1 MDSIKEFLVDET
13 TAAVEDD
20 PAANSPALQ
29 GDVQQPAVTGAPE
42 GLLARLKADREATL
56 QAVLDLFTGKGDD
69 ALLDMGL
76 VDGPQWV
83 RQFSTTRAALLAGAD
98 TVRRTTRSLAFAE
111 AKVTGFQAELAS
123 LSEHVFDSAQHMLH
137 AARRTQT
144 AEADL
149 QNLVGKAQDTS
160 QNLMRSQKELDAV
173 QSEVHDVGGFVTST
187 RGKLSSFVDSVRTVE
202 QLTAGIQEVANQ
214 TNLLALNAAIE
225 AARAGENGRG
235 FAVVADEVRKLSVQS
250 RDTGRDM
257 SEKVKIINGAMKTM
271 AQTAAKSSA
280 EEKQS
285 MVESQRAIQKVLER
299 LRHVTSGL
307 TSSTD
312 ILHQE
317 SAKIREEIAQVLVAL
332 QFQDRV
338 SQILA
343 HTRESLDA
351 LTDRIAGF
359 ISHPEDG
366 IPAHLDVTAYMQ
378 NIASGYTTQEQRL
391 NHNGETTT
399 EAVDGGDI
407 TFF

>member
-1 MDSIKEFLVDET
+1 MST
-13 TAAVEDD
+13 TNPTSGGSAA
-20 PAANSPALQ
+20 
-29 GDVQQPAVTGAPE
+29 
-42 GLLARLKADREATL
+42 ADRSAQIASLCSEALPVLGQQIDAGRVQMETAIL
-56 QAVLDLFTGKGDD
+56 QLSQRFSGLYSSLENAVK
-69 ALLDMGL
+69 
-76 VDGPQWV
+76 
-83 RQFSTTRAALLAGAD
+83 
-98 TVRRTTRSLAFAE
+98 
-111 AKVTGFQAELAS
+111 AS
-123 LSEHVFDSAQHMLH
+123 LSASGGLGGDEGVVAVF
-137 AARRTQT
+137 
-144 AEADL
+144 
-149 QNLVGKAQDTS
+149 G
-160 QNLMRSQKELDAV
+160 
-173 QSEVHDVGGFVTST
+173 QSESELGLVLEGLQEAFAKRDTAMRDVLMVTSYADALE
-187 RGKLSSFVDSVRTVE
+187 KMAE
-202 QLTAGIQEVANQ
+202 QVSALASK

-250 RDTGRDM
+250 RDTGREM

-280 EEKQS
+280 DEKQS

-317 SAKIREEIAQVLVAL
+317 SARIREEIAQVLVAL

-351 LTDRIAGF
+351 LTEQIAGF
-359 ISHPEDG
+359 ISHPENG
-366 IPAHLDVTAYMQ
+366 VPAHLDVAAYMQ